1 MLCIMDRIQQMNKPQ
16 DGTIILSTDSP
27 YMVTVFVFFFSLNRT
42 TLLLVFN
49 VYSFYHVWITGFR

>member
-27 YMVTVFVFFFSLNRT
+27 YMVTVLFCFFLFKLHNT
-42 TLLLVFN
+42 VACF
-49 VYSFYHVWITGFR
+49 

>member
-1 MLCIMDRIQQMNKPQ
+1 MMLCIMDRIQQMNKPQ

-27 YMVTVFVFFFSLNRT
+27 YMVTFFFSSLNRT